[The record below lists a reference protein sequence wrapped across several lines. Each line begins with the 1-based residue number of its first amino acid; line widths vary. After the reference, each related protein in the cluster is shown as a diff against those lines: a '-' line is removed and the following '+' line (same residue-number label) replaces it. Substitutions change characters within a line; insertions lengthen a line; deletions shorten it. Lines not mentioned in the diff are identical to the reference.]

1 MQLSATRK
9 LFDKLPVGSDSQL
22 APTLR
27 SQWLYDAPPLEHNPL
42 GGWQGNLITLQ
53 RRNCVM
59 LIHEAT
65 RFPLFLPALTKPDF
79 VEFNDRFVDALMNTL
94 LKCGAEDR
102 HMDAAHRYLRPL
114 QVLAQ
119 VNRSAQGTL
128 NSMKLDIEYA
138 VLSEDVNV
146 AEITGYRVGAWL
158 ADRPTFVKRRHAIW
172 PRDAF
177 LELLATLAAGGTPP
191 VPASPVADATNKLPP
206 NVVSLHD
213 FRKRS

>member
-9 LFDKLPVGSDSQL
+9 LFDKLPVGGDGQL

-42 GGWQGNLITLQ
+42 GGWQGNLVTLQ

-102 HMDAAHRYLRPL
+102 HMHAAHHYLRPL
-114 QVLAQ
+114 QVVAQ
-119 VNRSAQGTL
+119 CNRSAQGTL
-128 NSMKLDIEYA
+128 NNMKLDLEYA
-138 VLSEDVNV
+138 VLGEDVNV

-158 ADRPTFVKRRHAIW
+158 ADRPTFVKQRQAIW
-172 PRDAF
+172 PREAF
-177 LELLATLAAGGTPP
+177 LELLTTLTADGTPAAP
-191 VPASPVADATNKLPP
+191 VSNVEEEVRELPD
-206 NVVSLHD
+206 NVVSLQA
-213 FRKRS
+213 FRKRL